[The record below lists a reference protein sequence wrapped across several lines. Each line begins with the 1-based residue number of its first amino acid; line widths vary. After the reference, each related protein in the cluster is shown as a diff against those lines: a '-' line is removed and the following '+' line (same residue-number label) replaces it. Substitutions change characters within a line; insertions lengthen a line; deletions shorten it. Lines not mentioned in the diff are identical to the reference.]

1 MRLMEMPHELGFT
14 MPRSARR
21 CLVSLL
27 LVALSLV
34 CVTARAQEPTA
45 EETKIATQEYLRGR
59 AALDAKQFDK
69 ALEHFRKSYD
79 TVKSPNSRFMLARTL
94 EEMGKKPEAYN
105 EAKGAVREADQAP
118 DKQKYADTAKAARE
132 MVRELSK
139 EVALVSLI
147 VDAPAD
153 STLRIDD
160 REIDRADWNG
170 SIALEP
176 GSHTAVLET
185 PSQRYEKQI
194 DVKAGEGTTLVMPP
208 KTKSKASDDSSS
220 DAELS
225 ASAEA
230 EADTGS
236 GVDPDTLRT
245 AAFVSYGVGAVG
257 WIMFGVFG
265 GLALSTFDDLEE
277 SCGPSRSCLPEQQED
292 ADRGSSFQTAANVG
306 LAFGII
312 GVAAGTG
319 LLIASFVID
328 DPDEDEKGDEEDA
341 KLLVGPGYVGVH
353 GSF

>member
-1 MRLMEMPHELGFT
+1 L
-14 MPRSARR
+14 
-21 CLVSLL
+21 
-27 LVALSLV
+27 
-34 CVTARAQEPTA
+34 
-45 EETKIATQEYLRGR
+45 KGR
-59 AALDAKQFDK
+59 AALDAKQYEK

-79 TVKSPNSRFMLARTL
+79 TVNSPNSRFMLARTL

-105 EAKGAVREADQAP
+105 EAKGALREADQSP
-118 DKQKYADTAKAARE
+118 DKQKYADTAKAARD

-185 PSQRYEKQI
+185 PTQRYEKQI

-208 KTKSKASDDSSS
+208 KAKAKASNDSPSDDEAS
-220 DAELS
+220 AS

-230 EADTGS
+230 DADTGS

-265 GLALSTFDDLEE
+265 GLAVSTFDDLEE
-277 SCGPSRSCLPEQQED
+277 SCGPSRRCLPEQQED
-292 ADRGSSFQTAANVG
+292 ADRGAGFQTAANVG

-341 KLLVGPGYVGVH
+341 TLLVGPGYVGVH